1 MKLSCIFMSKISALN
16 NVHFNC
22 LHGSTSYF
30 GCNTE
35 LVTGCL
41 TGSGAEPQ
49 LLRNFLRICTY
60 WNVFGE
66 TFLYFYVLISALNV
80 HLTCLHGSTSYF
92 G

>member
-1 MKLSCIFMSKISALN
+1 MC
-16 NVHFNC
+16 
-22 LHGSTSYF
+22 TSLVYM
-30 GCNTE
+30 GAHLTLDDTE
-35 LVTGCL
+35 VVTGCL